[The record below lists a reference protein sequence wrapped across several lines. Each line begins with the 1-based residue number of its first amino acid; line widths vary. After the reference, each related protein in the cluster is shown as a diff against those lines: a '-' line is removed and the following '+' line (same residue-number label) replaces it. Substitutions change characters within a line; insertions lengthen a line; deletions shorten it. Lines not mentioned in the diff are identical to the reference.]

1 MYLGIKAAGTTFLK
15 TWIAIFDDIHN
26 IRVGDTVMGL
36 VCIIVLLLMRQLAS
50 FQIGPKDDK
59 LKSSAQKWVNK
70 IFWLI
75 GTSRNAI
82 IVIVCGGIAAALYNP
97 DDIDDGHFKLIR
109 DIPPGLPSFELP
121 PFSIPEI
128 VVNGTVT
135 QEAESLVDMISSLG
149 SGIIVAPL
157 IGLLENISI
166 CKAFGK
172 LLSTIE
178 KSFNQILFIYQQMEK
193 LWMLHKS

>member
-1 MYLGIKAAGTTFLK
+1 MK
-15 TWIAIFDDIHN
+15 TWISIFDDIHN

-36 VCIIVLLLMRQLAS
+36 VCIIVLLLMRQLAT
-50 FQIGPKDDK
+50 FQIGPKDEK
-59 LKSSAQKWVNK
+59 LKSSAQKWLNK

-75 GTSRNAI
+75 GTGRNAI
-82 IVIVCGGIAAALYNP
+82 IVIVCGGIAAAFYNP
-97 DDIDDGHFKLIR
+97 DDPDDGHFKLIK

-135 QEAESLVDMISSLG
+135 QEAETLSDMISSLG

-166 CKAFGK
+166 CKAFG
-172 LLSTIE
+172 E
-178 KSFNQILFIYQQMEK
+178 FF
-193 LWMLHKS
+193 HKIVVIKK